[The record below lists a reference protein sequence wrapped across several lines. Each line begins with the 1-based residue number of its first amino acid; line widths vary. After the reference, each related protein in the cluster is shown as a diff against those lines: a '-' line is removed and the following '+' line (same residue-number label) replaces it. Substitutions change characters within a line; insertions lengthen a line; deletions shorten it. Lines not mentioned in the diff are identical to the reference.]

1 VSEDGQGPPTDGGE
15 TPRGEDAREAVGTV
29 AEEAA
34 KLFGALSDWAREEGS
49 DLGQGMSGLAGHAA
63 RTVRE
68 VDEHLATGAEE
79 CTYCPI
85 CRGVHLL
92 RRTSPEVRAH
102 LATAASS
109 LMQAA
114 AGLLATAVPEQH
126 GTRTGV
132 EHIDLDDDVDGDGDD
147 GFGGDLEDW
156 PEDGGAHETGPEGAG
171 PEEGD
176 R

>member
-1 VSEDGQGPPTDGGE
+1 MSQDGQGPPTGGPAGNGDTGAGDGA
-15 TPRGEDAREAVGTV
+15 DVGTV

-34 KLFGALSDWAREEGS
+34 KLLGALSEWARDQGS
-49 DLGQGMSGLAGHAA
+49 DVGQGVAGLAGHAA

-68 VDEHLATGAEE
+68 VDQHIATGAEE

-85 CRGVHLL
+85 CRTVHVL
-92 RRTSPEVRAH
+92 RRTSPEVKAQ
-102 LATAASS
+102 LLTAATS

-114 AGLLATAVPEQH
+114 AGLLATAVPEDRA
-126 GTRTGV
+126 GRSGV
-132 EHIDLDDDVDGDGDD
+132 EHIDLDD
-147 GFGGDLEDW
+147 GGPEDW
-156 PEDGGAHETGPEGAG
+156 PEDTGRDDAG